1 MFKTSLVDLMRVTPL
16 GKYTACFAKDLNNYV
31 ILCVIH
37 IVMAINHKTIRKY
50 IKCQNAEG

>member
-16 GKYTACFAKDLNNYV
+16 GKYTACFVKDLNNYV

-37 IVMAINHKTIRKY
+37 IVMAINHEMIEKY
-50 IKCQNAEG
+50 IKQ